1 MPARKGMISN
11 LYLAQRLCARIVW
24 GDTRFDGAARV
35 HEQFAHGVDVCHLL
49 QGGGLGAEVGNQ
61 DVTVAPVVE
70 PLELNNVCE
79 I

>member
-1 MPARKGMISN
+1 MFSN
-11 LYLAQRLCARIVW
+11 LYLAQRLGAPIFW
-24 GDTRFDGAARV
+24 GDPRSDGAARV
-35 HEQFAHGVDVCHLL
+35 HEQFAHGVDVPHFLE
-49 QGGGLGAEVGNQ
+49 GGGLGAEVGNQ